1 MVVIRLQK
9 LSLINTTQ
17 GLFKRIILEKF
28 LAQLINGPLTAHGSF
43 KWFNKFWG
51 CLASPVKLQCIF
63 LVVIL
68 NEEKKKVNPMT
79 LLQLIIKIMDIL
91 FITCIHCVFGVVC
104 RTFGHC
110 SCYNK
115 LNHQLFR
122 LFNR

>member
-9 LSLINTTQ
+9 LSLIIQ
-17 GLFKRIILEKF
+17 HKAYLSALFWKKF

-68 NEEKKKVNPMT
+68 NEEKKKS
-79 LLQLIIKIMDIL
+79 QSYE
-91 FITCIHCVFGVVC
+91 FITID
-104 RTFGHC
+104 
-110 SCYNK
+110 N
-115 LNHQLFR
+115 
-122 LFNR
+122 